1 MGVSSFDLRPPLFKR
16 REGDREGKEMGKE
29 YSRIRVDFHPD
40 ICRVTINR
48 PEDRNSIDTAL
59 MKELAQILKKAEKSP
74 ARAIVFTGA
83 GTTHFI
89 GGADGIEMMQ
99 CTPARAR
106 SFSARIQNLF
116 NRMEASPLI
125 LVAAINGLCF
135 GGGFEFAMACDLR
148 VASEE
153 ARIGLPEVKVGII
166 PGGGGTQRLP
176 RLVGMGRAM
185 EMILTGKLYKGRE
198 AWTLG
203 LVHSVVPPDQLLA
216 EAERILE
223 PVFRSPQFA
232 LSQAKRAVRASS
244 QNDLPGGLRVEREA
258 FGRCFTHDYFP
269 ELMRRQL
276 REGTLKTTAR
286 LPKRVWAERQGKS

>member
-1 MGVSSFDLRPPLFKR
+1 M
-16 REGDREGKEMGKE
+16 EKEA
-29 YSRIRVDFHPD
+29 SRILVDPRGDVFW
-40 ICRVTINR
+40 VTIHR

-59 MKELAQILKKAEKSP
+59 MKDLEQTLKEVEKTP
-74 ARAIVFTGA
+74 ARAIVFTGS
-83 GTTHFI
+83 GETHFI

-99 CTPARAR
+99 CGPKEARA
-106 SFSARIQNLF
+106 FSTRIQKLF

-148 VASEE
+148 VASED

-185 EMILTGKLYKGRE
+185 EMILSGKLYKGKE
-198 AWTLG
+198 ALEAG
-203 LVHSVVPPDQLLA
+203 LVHSVVPPDQLLK

-223 PVFRSPQFA
+223 PVFRNPQHA
-232 LSQAKRAVRASS
+232 LSQAKKAVRAS
-244 QNDLPGGLRVEREA
+244 QNTTLTKGLQVESA
-258 FGRCFTHDYFP
+258 VFSRCFSQGYFLD
-269 ELMRRQL
+269 LMRKQL
-276 REGTLKTTAR
+276 KEGTLKTTVK
-286 LPKRVWAERQGKS
+286 LPNWVLEGRKKKP

>member
-1 MGVSSFDLRPPLFKR
+1 MSKG
-16 REGDREGKEMGKE
+16 
-29 YSRIRVDFHPD
+29 YSRILVDSRGD
-40 ICRVTINR
+40 ICWVTIYR
-48 PEDRNSIDTAL
+48 PEDRNSIDSAL
-59 MKELAQILKKAEKSP
+59 MKELERVLKETEKTP
-74 ARAIVFTGA
+74 ARAMVFTGS
-83 GTTHFI
+83 GETHFI

-99 CTPARAR
+99 YGPEGARA
-106 SFSARIQNLF
+106 FSSRIQRLF

-185 EMILTGKLYKGRE
+185 EMILSGKLFKGRE
-198 AWTLG
+198 ALEAG
-203 LVHSVVPPDQLLA
+203 LVHSVVAPDQLLK

-223 PVFRSPQFA
+223 PIFRNPQYA
-232 LSQAKRAVRASS
+232 LSRAKKAVRASQNTALAKGLQVESMAFS
-244 QNDLPGGLRVEREA
+244 Q
-258 FGRCFTHDYFP
+258 CFSEDHFL
-269 ELMRRQL
+269 ELMRKQL
-276 REGTLKTTAR
+276 KEGTLKTTVK
-286 LPKRVWAERQGKS
+286 LPKWVFEEREKKS

>member
-1 MGVSSFDLRPPLFKR
+1 
-16 REGDREGKEMGKE
+16 MGKK
-29 YSRIRVDFHPD
+29 YSRILHDNRGD
-40 ICRVTINR
+40 ISWVTINR
-48 PEDRNSIDTAL
+48 PGDRNSIDSAL
-59 MKELAQILKKAEKSP
+59 MKELGYLLREIENTQ

-83 GTTHFI
+83 GDEYFI

-99 CTPARAR
+99 CRPKEARA
-106 SFSARIQNLF
+106 FSVRIQKLF
-116 NRMEASPLI
+116 NRLEDSPLI

-185 EMILTGKLYKGRE
+185 EMILSGKLYKGKE
-198 AWTLG
+198 AFEIG
-203 LVHSVVPPDQLLA
+203 LVHSVVPPTQLLG

-223 PVFRSPQFA
+223 PVFRNPQHA
-232 LSQAKRAVRASS
+232 LLQAKRAVRSS
-244 QNDLPGGLRVEREA
+244 ARMDQTAGLRAESEA
-258 FGRCFTHDYFP
+258 FSRCFANDYFLR
-269 ELMRRQL
+269 LMRRQL
-276 REGTLKTTAR
+276 REGTLKTTAKI
-286 LPKRVWAERQGKS
+286 PNPVWGEKERIT